1 MPQDV
6 FPSLLKILMIILG
19 LDPGTAIT
27 GFSLLE
33 RTHKG
38 TRLLDYGCIRTKA
51 TQPHHERLNE
61 IAADITVLINKYK
74 PDTCAIEKLF
84 FSKNVKTAMS
94 VSEVRGVLMHIASKA
109 GMEIHEYTPNE
120 VKSNV
125 TGDGKADKLQIQKM
139 VKTILNL
146 KSVPT
151 PDDAA
156 DAIAIALCHTEHMK
170 IQK

>member
-1 MPQDV
+1 MPHGI
-6 FPSLLKILMIILG
+6 LKIHMIILG

-33 RTHKG
+33 RTQRG

-51 TQPHHERLNE
+51 VQPHHERLNE
-61 IAADITVLINKYK
+61 IADDVTVLINKYK

-94 VSEVRGVLMHIASKA
+94 VSEVRGVLMHLAGKA
-109 GMEIHEYTPNE
+109 GLEIHEYTPNE

-146 KSVPT
+146 KETPT

-156 DAIAIALCHTEHMK
+156 DAIAIALCHMEHMK
-170 IQK
+170 IRK

>member
-1 MPQDV
+1 MPQGI
-6 FPSLLKILMIILG
+6 LKIHMIILG

-33 RTHKG
+33 RTQRGVK
-38 TRLLDYGCIRTKA
+38 LLDYGCIKTEAGK
-51 TQPHHERLNE
+51 PHHERLNE
-61 IAADITVLINKYK
+61 IAADVTVLINKYK

-94 VSEVRGVLMHIASKA
+94 VSEVRGVLIHLAGKV
-109 GMEIHEYTPNE
+109 GMEIYEYTPNE

-146 KSVPT
+146 KETPT

-156 DAIAIALCHTEHMK
+156 DAIAIALCHAEHMK